1 MLRLL
6 FSNARYRQIV
16 LFFAR
21 LTLHVIVWE
30 IVVRSLR
37 LGALSR
43 GTQRRRYRRAAQ
55 RFRALAA
62 RLGGVMIKVG
72 QFLSTR
78 VDVLPHYVTDELA
91 NLQDEAPPEPF
102 ERIRAVLE
110 GELGEKL
117 TQHFAHVDAQPLAAA
132 SLGQAH
138 HATLTSGEEVVVKV
152 QRPDIEVLV
161 EIDLAALRVVSGWL
175 KRYRPIRRRAN
186 VDALLAEFSAVLR
199 QELDYVAEAAHARRF
214 AEMFAGDDGVR
225 IPRVYDD
232 LTTRRVLT
240 LEDVGYIK
248 ITDYAQLTA
257 LGLDRA
263 EVADRLFKTYL
274 TQIFTHG
281 FFHADPHP
289 GNLFVQ
295 PAGEDH
301 GWRLVFV
308 DFGMVGTI
316 TPQIRAAL
324 REGAIAVGTRD
335 PARLIRAFQAVD
347 ALLPDADLD
356 RIIAAQTEV
365 FDRYWGKS
373 MRELRQI
380 DRREVARFTQQ
391 FRDLLFEL
399 PFQVPENLIYLGRT
413 VAILSG
419 MCTGLSPN
427 FNVFVALTPFAQQL
441 LAEETQGRNLD
452 FWIDEAL
459 NVLRRLA
466 ALPARLDTAL
476 SRLEKGEFIITQK
489 PTPEQAQQAR
499 ALTRAINRFAGSVV
513 CVGLLGAGTALYLN
527 GQAALGVGG
536 WGLAGAVLAW
546 MLARE

>member
-6 FSNARYRQIV
+6 FINARYRQIV

-21 LTLHVIVWE
+21 LTLHFIFWE
-30 IVVRSLR
+30 IMLRSLG
-37 LGALSR
+37 LGWLSR
-43 GTQRRRYRRAAQ
+43 RTLRSRYTRAAQ

-78 VDVLPHYVTDELA
+78 VDVLPHYITDELA

-102 ERIRAVLE
+102 DKIRTVLA
-110 GELGEKL
+110 GELGDKL
-117 TQHFAHVDAQPLAAA
+117 ALRFERVDEQPLAAA

-138 HATLTSGEEVVVKV
+138 RAWLVGGAPVVVKV
-152 QRPDIEVLV
+152 QRPGIEALV
-161 EIDLAALRVVSGWL
+161 ETDLAALRVVSGWL
-175 KRYRPIRRRAN
+175 KRYGPIRRRAN
-186 VDALLAEFSAVLR
+186 VDALLAEFSATLR
-199 QELDYVAEAAHARRF
+199 QELDYVAEAGHARRF
-214 AEMFAGDDGVR
+214 AEMFAADDGVR
-225 IPRVYDD
+225 IPNVYDE
-232 LTTRRVLT
+232 LTTTRVLT

-257 LGLDRA
+257 MGLDRA

-295 PAGEDH
+295 PAGEGH

-308 DFGMVGTI
+308 DFGMVGAI

-335 PARLIRAFQAVD
+335 PARLIRSFQAVD
-347 ALLPDADLD
+347 ALLPGADLD

-380 DRREVARFTQQ
+380 DPREAARFAQQ

-399 PFQVPENLIYLGRT
+399 PFQIPENLIYLGRT

-452 FWIDEAL
+452 FWLDEAL

-476 SRLEKGEFIITQK
+476 SRLEKGEFTITQK

-499 ALTRAINRFAGSVV
+499 ALTRAVNRFASSVV

-527 GQAALGVGG
+527 GQAALGIGG
-536 WGLAGAVLAW
+536 WGLAGALLAW
-546 MLARE
+546 TLARE